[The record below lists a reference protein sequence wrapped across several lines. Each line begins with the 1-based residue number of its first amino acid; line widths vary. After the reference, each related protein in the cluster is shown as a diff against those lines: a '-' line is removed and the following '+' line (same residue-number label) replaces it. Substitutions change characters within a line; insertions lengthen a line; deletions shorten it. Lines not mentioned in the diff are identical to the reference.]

1 MSGSP
6 IWWTGKSSELCRKS
20 LPISECQ
27 HLPMRSL
34 TDLLFCGKTMTTV
47 KNLHWVIGLTFVCS
61 LLLAACDQSAM
72 MGLSTIGE
80 ITQGATTFEG
90 REVKLKGTA
99 SQLLKMPF
107 TESKGYRLKDST
119 GEIVVWTTGLMP
131 GEGEEVI
138 VRGRVEN
145 TVILAG
151 QSYGLALKEIERQ
164 PPGIKW
170 PWK

>member
-1 MSGSP
+1 MKIATNLRCP
-6 IWWTGKSSELCRKS
+6 VWLAFLCS
-20 LPISECQ
+20 I
-27 HLPMRSL
+27 
-34 TDLLFCGKTMTTV
+34 F
-47 KNLHWVIGLTFVCS
+47 
-61 LLLAACDQSAM
+61 LAACDQSATM
-72 MGLSTIGE
+72 SLSTIGE

-90 REVKLKGTA
+90 REVKLRGTA
-99 SQLLKMPF
+99 SQLLKIPL
-107 TESKGYRLKDST
+107 TETKGYRLKDAT

-138 VRGRVEN
+138 VLGRVEN

-151 QSYGLALKEIERQ
+151 QSYGLVLQEIEHQ